1 MKTVKTDPDLFD
13 DLIREDEKQ
22 KATYEGV
29 PLLLKVR
36 GAIAANLVAGI
47 ALGSLRSNSLDRT

>member
-22 KATYEGV
+22 KAAYEGV
-29 PLLLKVR
+29 PLLLKVS
-36 GAIAANLVAGI
+36 GAVAATLVAGI
-47 ALGSLRSNSLDRT
+47 ALGSLLIKFT